1 VSDANGVGR
10 IQHELT
16 TNVGW
21 SAVAQFFRLGG
32 QLLTTV
38 ILARLLPATD
48 FGLIAMAMVV
58 TGFVALFRDLGTS
71 AAVIQRAEPSQAL
84 LSSAC
89 WLNLVFGFALWMV
102 FASLAPAVATV
113 LAEPRLVNVLQALLV
128 ALPITSLGA
137 IPQALLEK
145 ASRFRTIALI
155 ESASAVIALSGA
167 VWAAWLGWGVFSLV
181 VQALLSALVTTIGCW
196 IRCHWRPSLAWDGAA
211 VSSLLTFGGNLV
223 GFNVFNYLIRNL
235 DNLLVG
241 RYLGATELG
250 YYSMAYRLM
259 LWPLQNISSVVGRAL
274 FPLFS
279 RLQTDRGEFSGV
291 YIQATM
297 AVVFVT
303 APLMCGFFVLR
314 DPLVTVALGSEW
326 RPVADVLAWL
336 IPVGLLQSIGATVG
350 SLYLATG
357 RTDVMF
363 KWGILAGLLIVPA
376 FVVGLQWGITGV
388 AAAYGLASL
397 LLFWPSLAIPYR
409 LVNLRVGDVLYKLAP
424 PLLSAAA
431 MAVVVALVA
440 LAWPGGAD
448 IQLPRVAGL
457 IVVGVAIYAGLCALF
472 QRRLATALLHAVFR
486 RSP

>member
-1 VSDANGVGR
+1 MNR
-10 IQHELT
+10 TRRELT
-16 TNVGW
+16 ANVGW
-21 SAVAQFFRLGG
+21 STVSQFFRLGG

-38 ILARLLPATD
+38 ILARMLPAAD

-84 LSSAC
+84 LSSAF
-89 WLNLVFGFALWMV
+89 WLNLAFGFALWLV
-102 FASLAPAVATV
+102 FASLAASVATV
-113 LAEPRLVNVLQALLV
+113 LAEPRLVDVLQALLI
-128 ALPITSLGA
+128 ALPITALGA

-155 ESASAVIALSGA
+155 ESASAGVGLIGA
-167 VWAAWLGWGVFSLV
+167 VWAAWQDWGVFSLV
-181 VQALLSALVTTIGCW
+181 LQVMLAATVNTIGCW
-196 IRCHWRPSLAWDGAA
+196 MYCRWRPTLVWEGRSISG
-211 VSSLLTFGGNLV
+211 LLTFGGNLV
-223 GFNVFNYLIRNL
+223 GFNVFNYLIRNI

-241 RYLGATELG
+241 RYLGATDLG

-274 FPLFS
+274 FPVFS
-279 RLQTDRGEFSGV
+279 RLQADHGELSVV
-291 YIQATM
+291 YIQATT

-303 APLMCGFFVLR
+303 APLMFGFFVLR
-314 DPLVTVALGSEW
+314 DPLILVALGSEW
-326 RPVADVLAWL
+326 QPVADVLAWL
-336 IPVGLLQSIGATVG
+336 IPVGLMQSVAATVG

-388 AAAYGLASL
+388 AAAYGAVSL

-409 LVNLRVGDVLYKLAP
+409 LVNLRVGKVLAKLAP
-424 PLLSAAA
+424 SLLSAAA
-431 MAVVVALVA
+431 MAIFVALLA
-440 LAWPGGAD
+440 LAWPGSAD
-448 IQLPRVAGL
+448 SQLPRVAVL
-457 IVVGVAIYAGLCALF
+457 IAVGMATYAGLCALF
-472 QRRLATALLHAVFR
+472 QRRLATALLQAVFR